1 MNTSLLIRVA
11 TGATV
16 AALATAGAAFATA
29 GHSHSGPAGGGPGN
43 GIAAAAAYLGVSAG
57 TLRTD
62 LRSGETLAQVANATT
77 GKSAAG
83 LVDALVAAAK
93 THLAADVAAG
103 RLTQAQADEITSG
116 LKDHIAAFVNGSLPL
131 GRSHGPGDHGPGPE
145 LAAAATY
152 LGISEDAL
160 RADLQAGKTL
170 AQVADATSGKSA
182 SGLIDALVAADRTRI
197 AALVNGTFPH
207 P

>member
-11 TGATV
+11 TGASV

-29 GHSHSGPAGGGPGN
+29 GHSHSGPAGGGPRN
-43 GIAAAAAYLGVSAG
+43 G
-57 TLRTD
+57 
-62 LRSGETLAQVANATT
+62 LADA
-77 GKSAAG
+77 AAG
-83 LVDALVAAAK
+83 LVGALVAAAK
-93 THLAADVAAG
+93 THLAADVATG
-103 RLTQAQADEITSG
+103 RLTQAQAEEITSG